1 MSSALAAGAS
11 TLGAG
16 GGFTGVM
23 TGAVAATA
31 YGLLH
36 CPEATVA
43 FVATWYTLGVAAAGV
58 LGAIVGRFALR
69 W

>member
-1 MSSALAAGAS
+1 MLLPIRSAYAGRRP
-11 TLGAG
+11 
-16 GGFTGVM
+16 
-23 TGAVAATA
+23 GAVAATA

-43 FVATWYTLGVAAAGV
+43 FVATWYTLGVAAAGAI
-58 LGAIVGRFALR
+58 GALIGRFALR

>member
-1 MSSALAAGAS
+1 M
-11 TLGAG
+11 
-16 GGFTGVM
+16 M

-43 FVATWYTLGVAAAGV
+43 FVATWYTLGVAAAGAI
-58 LGAIVGRFALR
+58 GASIGRFALR